1 VETFVATRRG
11 NSEYLALVQEWWD
24 IFAKPISDEEKQGAC
39 FAVLRRY
46 IEAKAISHARHP
58 NAHLRFLAVMASLRS
73 NLSPMFATDH
83 FGKLVIW
90 PMYWLVNDWVRTRLM

>member
-1 VETFVATRRG
+1 MSRG
-11 NSEYLALVQEWWD
+11 ASEYSALVGEWRD
-24 IFAKPISDEEKQGAC
+24 IFAKPISDEEKQEAC

-58 NAHLRFLAVMASLRS
+58 NAHLRFFAVMVSLRS
-73 NLSPMFATDH
+73 KLNPMFATDH

-90 PMYWLVNDWVRTRLM
+90 PMYWLVDEWVRTRLM